1 MTNTD
6 NTQPTPNNGK
16 EQAEPQIITHLK
28 DSPPVRQWTLRR
40 LDTSLGTIA

>member
-6 NTQPTPNNGK
+6 KTQPTPTPENK
-16 EQAEPQIITHLK
+16 QADLQHVTHLK